1 MRIALSYFDGCPNWQ
16 VAYERLAA
24 ALEETGHDDV
34 VIDLAPVTSEE
45 QAVEVGFAGSPTIL
59 VNDVDPFPEETPRS
73 GLSCRLYSTLGG
85 LDGAPSVDQLVE
97 ILTTSRRPR

>member
-24 ALEETGHDDV
+24 ALEETGYDDV

-59 VNDVDPFPEETPRS
+59 VDDVDPFAEEMPRS
-73 GLSCRLYSTLGG
+73 GLSCRLYSTPGG
-85 LDGAPSVDQLVE
+85 LDGAPSIDQLVE
-97 ILTTSRRPR
+97 ALSAAH